1 MTLNKGCYIKKKKRL
16 KGGVFNFSKGGK
28 NMEEIIL
35 TKEMEQELSN
45 GKGDVENE

>member
-1 MTLNKGCYIKKKKRL
+1 MTLNKGCYIKKKRL